1 MKVKIKVVSQKGVCH
16 LNHKPGDE
24 IIVSE
29 NGIQG
34 NICIHALYS
43 MLPKV
48 FAIMYGAN
56 FPWVKDNEN
65 PKHACPDGKNQV
77 IFELEKI
84 K

>member
-1 MKVKIKVVSQKGVCH
+1 MKVRIKVVSQKGTCH
-16 LNHKPGDE
+16 LNHKIGDE
-24 IIVSE
+24 ILVTE

-48 FAIMYGAN
+48 FAIMYGAS
-56 FPWVKDNEN
+56 FPWLKKYEN
-65 PKHACPDGKNQV
+65 PKHACPDGKNPV

-84 K
+84 E